1 MYNFFNSDI
10 TLIES
15 LAYITTGALCFYLAC
30 IHSILS
36 ETKRDKELMYQI
48 KRLNDVEKDTSNEKW
63 TKPHVIK
70 AFEENISA
78 LKYWGILTGL
88 FNLFIALLGLALL
101 GFGFLSLVF

>member
-1 MYNFFNSDI
+1 MYYFFNLDI

-15 LAYITTGALCFYLAC
+15 LAFITSGALCFYLAC

-36 ETKRDKELMYQI
+36 ERKREKELMYQI
-48 KRLNDVEKDTSNEKW
+48 KRLNEFEKDTTNERW

-70 AFEENISA
+70 AFEQNISG
-78 LKYWGILTGL
+78 LTYWGILTGL
-88 FNLFIALLGLALL
+88 FNAFIAVLGLALL